1 VSVRLLV
8 CNITKPLFSTLSAHI
23 FAPPLIQ
30 SAGAPHGATM
40 WLVTTCA
47 LSVALGALIYNL
59 FSILDAVQQNK
70 MSYAQPE
77 VREKG
82 HE

>member
-1 VSVRLLV
+1 
-8 CNITKPLFSTLSAHI
+8 
-23 FAPPLIQ
+23 
-30 SAGAPHGATM
+30 M